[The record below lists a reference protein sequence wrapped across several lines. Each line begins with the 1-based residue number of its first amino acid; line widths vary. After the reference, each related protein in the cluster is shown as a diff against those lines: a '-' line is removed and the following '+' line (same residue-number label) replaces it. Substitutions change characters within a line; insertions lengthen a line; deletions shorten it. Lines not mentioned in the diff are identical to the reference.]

1 MLEDVAAGISVP
13 FIGTVSGA
21 ACVFFL
27 KKNLNSMINK
37 ILAGF
42 AAGVMTAASIW
53 SLIIP
58 ALEQKPAS
66 KLNFIPVLIGFW
78 TGIFFLLA
86 ADIFITYIS
95 SGKKGNENI
104 TAAGAFVLALGIAVQ
119 NFPEGAII
127 SMPLRADGEGKLKA
141 FLFGVISAVVETLGA
156 LLTIFASEI
165 FINVM
170 PYMLS
175 FAAGAMFFVVVGEL
189 IPEASAKPSG
199 KSGIISF
206 SSGFSVMM
214 ALDVLL
220 G

>member
-1 MLEDVAAGISVP
+1 MHWVLRYRTFRRVQLSQCRFVQ
-13 FIGTVSGA
+13 TVRVSLKR
-21 ACVFFL
+21 FF
-27 KKNLNSMINK
+27 S
-37 ILAGF
+37 
-42 AAGVMTAASIW
+42 
-53 SLIIP
+53 
-58 ALEQKPAS
+58 
-66 KLNFIPVLIGFW
+66 
-78 TGIFFLLA
+78 
-86 ADIFITYIS
+86 
-95 SGKKGNENI
+95 
-104 TAAGAFVLALGIAVQ
+104 
-119 NFPEGAII
+119 
-127 SMPLRADGEGKLKA
+127 
-141 FLFGVISAVVETLGA
+141 LGA